1 MGVEELFPV
10 RGSDLLQTLALSSSA
25 QPLVMAAIAN
35 AKQGS
40 PRPYLLST
48 GESTA
53 LYLLSTGESTAL
65 YLQRGP
71 GARRGWI

>member
-40 PRPYLLST
+40 PRPYI
-48 GESTA
+48 
-53 LYLLSTGESTAL
+53 Y
-65 YLQRGP
+65 
-71 GARRGWI
+71 

>member
-1 MGVEELFPV
+1 MLQAQKREDLRSSEGEEVAKGSDTLLGCMCHGVEELFPV

-40 PRPYLLST
+40 PRPYI
-48 GESTA
+48 
-53 LYLLSTGESTAL
+53 Y
-65 YLQRGP
+65 
-71 GARRGWI
+71 